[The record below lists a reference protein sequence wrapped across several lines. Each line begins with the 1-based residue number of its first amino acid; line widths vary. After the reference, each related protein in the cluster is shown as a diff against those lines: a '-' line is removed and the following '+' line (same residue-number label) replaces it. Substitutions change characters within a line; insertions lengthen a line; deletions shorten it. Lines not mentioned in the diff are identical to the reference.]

1 MDTEGNGM
9 TWKLY
14 EADCFD
20 VFPEIEKDSIDLI
33 ILDPPYNI
41 GKDKWDEFQSHEDY
55 LKFIK
60 KTLIEC
66 ERVLKDNGS
75 LYLWHNQFPVL
86 CDFQY
91 LINNNTDF
99 VFKQMLIWN
108 KRFNENPNKGFLDGY
123 VEIEG
128 LRNYQKMAEY
138 CLFYTFQDE
147 TGLTKIYGNDN
158 CFKPIRQYLQEEKEK
173 AGLKTCKQ
181 INQLLGVDDSG
192 GGMASHYFSK
202 KEGFKQWALPT
213 EEMYLKLQS
222 TGFFQREYED
232 LRREYEDLRREYES
246 LRLEYESL
254 RYTFN
259 NQKLHHSVL
268 NYPIPKKIGHITPK
282 PIELTEQFILHSSNE
297 FDSVLIPFAGS
308 GSEMKASKNLNRNVI
323 GIEKEHDY
331 CNIIRERMQT
341 VETLQVEQRKQQ
353 TLTDFIPAK

>member
-147 TGLTKIYGNDN
+147 TGLTTIMDN
-158 CFKPIRQYLQEEKEK
+158 HIKPLHPFAKYLREEFEK
-173 AGLKTCKQ
+173 AGISRKEIAQLFPSKT
-181 INQLLGVDDSG
+181 G
-192 GGMASHYFSK
+192 GLTGCVSNWLNGDNVIT
-202 KEGFKQWALPT
+202 KEQYHIIKD
-213 EEMYLKLQS
+213 YLN
-222 TGFFQREYED
+222 GEY
-232 LRREYEDLRREYES
+232 LRREYES

>member
-232 LRREYEDLRREYES
+232 LRREYEDLR
-246 LRLEYESL
+246 
-254 RYTFN
+254 YTYN
-259 NQKLHHSVL
+259 VINVKEDYRGNSNVWLYPPETGHHPTQK
-268 NYPIPKKIGHITPK
+268 PIPLSENIIK
-282 PIELTEQFILHSSNE
+282 HSSNVN
-297 FDSVLIPFAGS
+297 DNVLIPFAGS
-308 GSEMKASKNLNRNVI
+308 GSEMIASTNLNRNVV
-323 GIEKEHDY
+323 GIEQNPQY
-331 CNIIRERMQT
+331 CQLIRERLNEHTTQSR
-341 VETLQVEQRKQQ
+341 LQ
-353 TLTDFIPAK
+353 LPAK